1 MPVPSA
7 EYKAFKAEYGDY
19 RQAVAEWD
27 KLTGEK
33 FADSFR
39 AKLQHKQQQV
49 KNRIVATSIREN
61 IIKGKI
67 I

>member
-19 RQAVAEWD
+19 RQAVAEWE

-39 AKLQHKQQQV
+39 AKLQQQV
-49 KNRIVATSIREN
+49 KEQNSSNEHQRKYDRGAR
-61 IIKGKI
+61 
-67 I
+67 